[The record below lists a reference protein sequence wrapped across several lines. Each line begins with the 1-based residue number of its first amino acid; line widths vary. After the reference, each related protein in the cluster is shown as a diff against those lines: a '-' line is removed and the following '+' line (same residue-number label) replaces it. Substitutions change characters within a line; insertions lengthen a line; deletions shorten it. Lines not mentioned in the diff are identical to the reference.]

1 MVIVTGTCTI
11 VTDEF
16 PLGLFRFQDMSLG
29 AVVLLGKRYRLIPS
43 LFYIWLWDTRL
54 CLFLIMF
61 RMNCLIHPLLEVLFQ
76 AIV

>member
-11 VTDEF
+11 VTDGF
-16 PLGLFRFQDMSLG
+16 PLGLVGFQDMSLG

-43 LFYIWLWDTRL
+43 LFYIWLRDTRL

-61 RMNCLIHPLLEVLFQ
+61 QINCLILALLEVLFR
-76 AIV
+76 ALV